1 MTSFE
6 RRLAATV
13 AVWLGSGAL
22 SSCVAVGTTPTESE
36 TPPDLAG
43 NARAFDYYP
52 CLGRVR
58 DHVLR
63 HLGEEITLGSAASVA
78 GLEYHHFSRVF
89 HERVGLCFRD
99 WVSALRVARAMT
111 LLAQRDQ
118 PISWVG
124 DAVGF
129 ADRRTLQRAFKRW
142 LGMTPR
148 EFRRRVRPSAPRRR
162 R

>member
-1 MTSFE
+1 MPADDTRGLSASVE
-6 RRLAATV
+6 RPGLPGQAAGSRHAVAEPLAER
-13 AVWLGSGAL
+13 AL
-22 SSCVAVGTTPTESE
+22 EP
-36 TPPDLAG
+36 G
-43 NARAFDYYP
+43 NPRAFEYYP

-58 DHVLR
+58 DHVVQ
-63 HLGEEITLGSAASVA
+63 HLGQEITLADAASVA

-99 WVSALRVARAMT
+99 WVSALRVARAMA

-118 PISWVG
+118 SISWVG

-129 ADRRTLQRAFKRW
+129 ADRRTLQRAFRRW

-148 EFRRRVRPSAPRRR
+148 EFRRRVRPHSSLR
-162 R
+162 